1 MTLVELKHHIE
12 LKDKARELREQGK
25 SEDEIV
31 ELLRDDI
38 KQAAEYCFNHPE
50 EMTGLKSELLNSDS
64 PMMAELLFGIIGGNS
79 FGPSKTNKNE

>member
-1 MTLVELKHHIE
+1 MNYDELKA
-12 LKDKARELREQGK
+12 KAALLREQGK
-25 SEDEIV
+25 SEEEIV

-50 EMTGLKSELLNSDS
+50 ELTGLKSELLNSGS
-64 PMMAELLFGIIGGNS
+64 PMMAGLLFGIIGGNP